1 MCTRVP
7 PFRLPPVGFTDVI
20 VGRAGLST
28 GTAATRTTSS
38 AERVRGMLP
47 CTYSR
52 LFARGRSTAELMAL
66 VPDPIQSNPPSLIQS
81 IPAYVT
87 NNTGVATAPLLP
99 EVLVPVINFAPLKIR
114 TSMGGLRSAF
124 DEPVRHLGYIPRPP
138 RAQHGC
144 VLTLRCRVT
153 WALRRDELRLRE
165 APGCA

>member
-66 VPDPIQSNPPSLIQS
+66 VPDPIQSIPPCM
-81 IPAYVT
+81 T
-87 NNTGVATAPLLP
+87 NNTGVARAVRLLP

-124 DEPVRHLGYIPRPP
+124 DEPVRHLG
-138 RAQHGC
+138 
-144 VLTLRCRVT
+144 
-153 WALRRDELRLRE
+153 
-165 APGCA
+165 

>member
-66 VPDPIQSNPPSLIQS
+66 VPDPIQSNP
-81 IPAYVT
+81 AYVT
-87 NNTGVATAPLLP
+87 NSRTLTSRGVGSRDQLCSFKNT
-99 EVLVPVINFAPLKIR
+99 NQH
-114 TSMGGLRSAF
+114 GGLEIR
-124 DEPVRHLGYIPRPP
+124 VRRAGASPRLYPAAAA
-138 RAQHGC
+138 RA
-144 VLTLRCRVT
+144 T
-153 WALRRDELRLRE
+153 RLRPDAALQGHVGL
-165 APGCA
+165 APRRTATSRGARLCVTCTRCTTPPAPR

>member
-1 MCTRVP
+1 M
-7 PFRLPPVGFTDVI
+7 GFTDVI

-66 VPDPIQSNPPSLIQS
+66 VPDPIQSIPPCM
-81 IPAYVT
+81 T
-87 NNTGVATAPLLP
+87 NNTGVARAVMLLP

>member
-52 LFARGRSTAELMAL
+52 LFARGRSTAERMAL
-66 VPDPIQSNPPSLIQS
+66 VPDPSSQIM
-81 IPAYVT
+81 ADVT
-87 NNTGVATAPLLP
+87 QNTGVASAPVLP
-99 EVLVPVINFAPLKIR
+99 CRTPL
-114 TSMGGLRSAF
+114 S
-124 DEPVRHLGYIPRPP
+124 
-138 RAQHGC
+138 C
-144 VLTLRCRVT
+144 
-153 WALRRDELRLRE
+153 
-165 APGCA
+165 